1 MELTVIGCGDAFA
14 SGGRVN
20 SCYLLDTAHGLVMI
34 DCGASAPHALAR
46 AGIRASSADAILISH
61 CHGDHFGGLPSLVLE
76 RMFIDRT
83 EKPMEILGPP
93 GIESRFES
101 LMENVYPGIL
111 GVKKRFEITFRDL
124 HPGFAVEW
132 RGLMIEA
139 FEVDHFSGS
148 PSLAL
153 SVSDGD
159 KQFSFSGDSGMCGG
173 VIAAGRGADLYLVEC
188 STYST
193 KVEMHLDYQRLAAKF
208 PSIGAKR
215 YLLTHMGDEMLAS
228 LDRIDTRVCIAAE
241 DGLKVTI

>member
-14 SGGRVN
+14 SGGRFN
-20 SCYLLDTAHGLVMI
+20 SCYLLDTSHGRLMI
-34 DCGASAPHALAR
+34 DCGATSPHALKR
-46 AGIRASSADAILISH
+46 AGVRISAVDAILISH
-61 CHGDHFGGLPSLVLE
+61 CHGDHFGGLPSLVLD

-83 EKPMEILGPP
+83 EKPMEIFGPP

-101 LMENVYPGIL
+101 LMESVYPGIL
-111 GVKKRFEITFRDL
+111 GARKPFEIIFRDL
-124 HPGFAVEW
+124 HPGFTIEW
-132 RGLMIEA
+132 RGLLVEA

-153 SVSDGD
+153 SICDGD
-159 KQFSFSGDSGMCGG
+159 KQFSFSGDSGFCGG

-193 KVEMHLDYQRLAAKF
+193 RVDMHLDYQRLAAKF
-208 PSIGAKR
+208 SSIGAKR
-215 YLLTHMGDEMLAS
+215 YLLTHMGDEMLAAV
-228 LDRIDTRVCIAAE
+228 DRIDPRICMAAA